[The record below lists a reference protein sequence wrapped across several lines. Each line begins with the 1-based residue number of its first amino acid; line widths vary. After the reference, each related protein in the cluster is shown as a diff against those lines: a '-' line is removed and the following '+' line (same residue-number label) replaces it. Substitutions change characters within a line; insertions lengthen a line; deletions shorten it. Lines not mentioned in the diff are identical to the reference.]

1 MVVETVGLFVVY
13 GNVFYSFPKQEL
25 LAHPVF
31 RFLFNIAA
39 LFFPTGLDL
48 NTLSRLTFSIP
59 CVRKSEKSTTDESA
73 LIN

>member
-25 LAHPVF
+25 LI
-31 RFLFNIAA
+31 LFSGSS
-39 LFFPTGLDL
+39 LTWLLCSSPTGLDL
-48 NTLSRLTFSIP
+48 NTLSRLIFSMP

>member
-31 RFLFNIAA
+31 RFLFNMAA
-39 LFFPTGLDL
+39 MFFPQAW
-48 NTLSRLTFSIP
+48 I
-59 CVRKSEKSTTDESA
+59 
-73 LIN
+73 